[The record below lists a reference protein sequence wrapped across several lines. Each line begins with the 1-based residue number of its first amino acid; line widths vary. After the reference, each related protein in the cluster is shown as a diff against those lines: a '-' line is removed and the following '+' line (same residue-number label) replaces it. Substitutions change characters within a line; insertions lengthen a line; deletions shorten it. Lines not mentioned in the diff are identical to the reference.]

1 MKKEL
6 PTNIAW
12 AAGILAVALGAAFA
26 RRMGLIGHESAVRV
40 LAMNGL
46 LVAYYGNRMPKS
58 LARGACSRQAN
69 RVGGRAMALSGLV
82 YAALFAFAPISLAL
96 TLGTGTLAAG
106 MAATFTYC
114 FWVRSAAKAV

>member
-6 PTNIAW
+6 TTNIAW
-12 AAGILAVALGAAFA
+12 AAGILTVALGAAVA

-69 RVGGRAMALSGLV
+69 RVGGWAMALSGLV

-96 TLGTGTLAAG
+96 TLGTGALAAG
-106 MAATFTYC
+106 LAVTFTYC
-114 FWVRSAAKAV
+114 YWVRSAAKAV